1 MEELES
7 LIVIIIRVSRAPAGS
22 TISTWRKRKTL
33 KKKFSEARAAKK
45 SKSPDTVPAGAGSG
59 SVDVDEK
66 FEDCMLVAGGSPRT
80 CGRP

>member
-22 TISTWRKRKTL
+22 TIGTWRKRKNL
-33 KKKFSEARAAKK
+33 KKKIKRSTRGPIRTRAPD
-45 SKSPDTVPAGAGSG
+45 SPDLSI
-59 SVDVDEK
+59 DEE